1 MKKGGDTSAD
11 SCPEEMKAC
20 ASLLFICKSSLCF
33 ELAGWFQLRS
43 AVQQLSQR
51 SGEEETA
58 SSALQLSLAIRHQR
72 IHVGERST
80 GNWVLSVPLPV
91 QLLAPHVSV
100 STRVAGGV

>member
-1 MKKGGDTSAD
+1 MSAD

-51 SGEEETA
+51 SREEETA

>member
-1 MKKGGDTSAD
+1 MSAD

-20 ASLLFICKSSLCF
+20 ASLLFICESSLCF

-58 SSALQLSLAIRHQR
+58 SSPSALQLSLAIRHQR